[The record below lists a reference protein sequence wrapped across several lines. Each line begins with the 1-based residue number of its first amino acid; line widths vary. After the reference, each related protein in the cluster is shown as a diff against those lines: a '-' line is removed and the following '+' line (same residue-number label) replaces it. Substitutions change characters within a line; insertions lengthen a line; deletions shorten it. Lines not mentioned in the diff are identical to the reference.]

1 MPILDP
7 LVLWVH
13 LIFSSIWVGGSIFLG
28 LVLAPL
34 LKKMIPDINK
44 RISFMVVVG
53 RRFNY
58 LGGSSLLL
66 LVITGIYNARSILGQ
81 SELLFDSTYGLI
93 LLTKIILVSVMIVV
107 YFIHIRILSKDVEL
121 KILQQNVP
129 EKYFVNIRKNIIL
142 LGRLTIALAVG
153 ILLLSALLDRGGI

>member
-1 MPILDP
+1 MPVLDP

-66 LVITGIYNARSILGQ
+66 LVITGIYNARSFLGQ

-129 EKYFVNIRKNIIL
+129 EEYFVNIRKNIIL
-142 LGRLTIALAVG
+142 LGRLTVALAVG